1 MFEMFEILLGMALI
15 WWATLIIYA
24 IYYMGDEQME
34 DIKEQLIK
42 ADLALI
48 NSLEKDIVILE
59 DVVNSQD
66 KIIKMQRDML
76 DKTEAFVTKMKE
88 MTSGKE
94 ESSNERI

>member
-1 MFEMFEILLGMALI
+1 
-15 WWATLIIYA
+15 
-24 IYYMGDEQME
+24 ME

-42 ADLALI
+42 ADIAFI
-48 NSLEKDIVILE
+48 NSLEKDIALLE

-94 ESSNERI
+94 EISNERI

>member
-1 MFEMFEILLGMALI
+1 
-15 WWATLIIYA
+15 
-24 IYYMGDEQME
+24 ME

-48 NSLEKDIVILE
+48 NSLEKDILILE

-94 ESSNERI
+94 EISNERI

>member
-1 MFEMFEILLGMALI
+1 
-15 WWATLIIYA
+15 
-24 IYYMGDEQME
+24 ME

-42 ADLALI
+42 ADIAFI
-48 NSLEKDIVILE
+48 NSLEKDIALLE

-66 KIIKMQRDML
+66 KIIKMQRGML

-94 ESSNERI
+94 EISNEF

>member
-1 MFEMFEILLGMALI
+1 
-15 WWATLIIYA
+15 
-24 IYYMGDEQME
+24 ME

-48 NSLEKDIVILE
+48 NSLEKDILILE

-88 MTSGKE
+88 MTSVKE
-94 ESSNERI
+94 EISNEF

>member
-1 MFEMFEILLGMALI
+1 
-15 WWATLIIYA
+15 
-24 IYYMGDEQME
+24 ME

-48 NSLEKDIVILE
+48 NSLEKDIVLLE
-59 DVVNSQD
+59 EVVNSQD

-94 ESSNERI
+94 EISNEF

>member
-1 MFEMFEILLGMALI
+1 
-15 WWATLIIYA
+15 
-24 IYYMGDEQME
+24 ME

-48 NSLEKDIVILE
+48 NSLEKDIVLLE
-59 DVVNSQD
+59 EVVNSQD
-66 KIIKMQRDML
+66 KIIKMQRGML

-94 ESSNERI
+94 EISNERI

>member
-1 MFEMFEILLGMALI
+1 
-15 WWATLIIYA
+15 
-24 IYYMGDEQME
+24 ME

-48 NSLEKDIVILE
+48 NSLEKDIVLLE
-59 DVVNSQD
+59 EVVNSQD

-94 ESSNERI
+94 EISNERI

>member
-1 MFEMFEILLGMALI
+1 
-15 WWATLIIYA
+15 
-24 IYYMGDEQME
+24 ME

-48 NSLEKDIVILE
+48 NSLEKDIVLLE
-59 DVVNSQD
+59 EVVNSQD
-66 KIIKMQRDML
+66 KIIKMQRGML

-94 ESSNERI
+94 EISNEF

>member
-1 MFEMFEILLGMALI
+1 
-15 WWATLIIYA
+15 
-24 IYYMGDEQME
+24 ME

-48 NSLEKDIVILE
+48 NSLEKDILILE

-66 KIIKMQRDML
+66 KIIKMQRGML

-94 ESSNERI
+94 EISNEF

>member
-1 MFEMFEILLGMALI
+1 
-15 WWATLIIYA
+15 
-24 IYYMGDEQME
+24 ME

-42 ADLALI
+42 ADIAFI
-48 NSLEKDIVILE
+48 NSLEKDIALLE

-94 ESSNERI
+94 EISNEF

>member
-1 MFEMFEILLGMALI
+1 
-15 WWATLIIYA
+15 
-24 IYYMGDEQME
+24 ME

-94 ESSNERI
+94 EISNEF

>member
-1 MFEMFEILLGMALI
+1 
-15 WWATLIIYA
+15 
-24 IYYMGDEQME
+24 ME

-48 NSLEKDIVILE
+48 NSLEKDIVLLE
-59 DVVNSQD
+59 EVVNSQD
-66 KIIKMQRDML
+66 KIIKMQRGML

>member
-1 MFEMFEILLGMALI
+1 
-15 WWATLIIYA
+15 
-24 IYYMGDEQME
+24 ME

-48 NSLEKDIVILE
+48 NSLEKDILILE

-94 ESSNERI
+94 EISNEF

>member
-1 MFEMFEILLGMALI
+1 
-15 WWATLIIYA
+15 
-24 IYYMGDEQME
+24 ME

-48 NSLEKDIVILE
+48 NSLEKDIVLLE
-59 DVVNSQD
+59 EVVNSQD

-94 ESSNERI
+94 EKTNERI

>member
-1 MFEMFEILLGMALI
+1 
-15 WWATLIIYA
+15 
-24 IYYMGDEQME
+24 ME

-48 NSLEKDIVILE
+48 NSLEKDIALLE

-94 ESSNERI
+94 EISNEF

>member
-1 MFEMFEILLGMALI
+1 
-15 WWATLIIYA
+15 
-24 IYYMGDEQME
+24 ME
-34 DIKEQLIK
+34 DIKDQLIK

-66 KIIKMQRDML
+66 KIIKMQRGML

>member
-1 MFEMFEILLGMALI
+1 
-15 WWATLIIYA
+15 
-24 IYYMGDEQME
+24 ME

-48 NSLEKDIVILE
+48 NSLEKDIVLLE
-59 DVVNSQD
+59 EVVNSQD
-66 KIIKMQRDML
+66 KIIKMQRGML

-94 ESSNERI
+94 ERTNERI

>member
-1 MFEMFEILLGMALI
+1 
-15 WWATLIIYA
+15 
-24 IYYMGDEQME
+24 ME

-42 ADLALI
+42 ADIAFI
-48 NSLEKDIVILE
+48 NSLEKDILILE

-66 KIIKMQRDML
+66 KIIIMQRDML

>member
-1 MFEMFEILLGMALI
+1 
-15 WWATLIIYA
+15 
-24 IYYMGDEQME
+24 ME
-34 DIKEQLIK
+34 DLKDQLIK

-48 NSLEKDIVILE
+48 NSLEKDILLLE
-59 DVVNSQD
+59 EVVNSQD
-66 KIIKMQRDML
+66 KIIKMQRGML

>member
-1 MFEMFEILLGMALI
+1 
-15 WWATLIIYA
+15 
-24 IYYMGDEQME
+24 ME

-48 NSLEKDIVILE
+48 NSLEKDILILE

>member
-1 MFEMFEILLGMALI
+1 
-15 WWATLIIYA
+15 
-24 IYYMGDEQME
+24 ME

-48 NSLEKDIVILE
+48 NSLEKDILLLE
-59 DVVNSQD
+59 EVVNSQD
-66 KIIKMQRDML
+66 KIIKMQRGML

-94 ESSNERI
+94 EISNEF